1 METPKANNLNELNS
15 RRHTLRTKHIRYQ
28 KTSKDLLAKLADPNN
43 TVAEEVVK
51 DTYSLLRL
59 FSLTYNQ
66 IHLSREDNKACLP
79 AAFETELKKVLT
91 EANYTKFDET
101 FAVRGQDFASSLPA
115 SLDKSVVEGIIKFV
129 QSNEAEHINAR
140 YEKDLAELTSQI
152 DGRKGEAGATKERA
166 APKKRRD
173 SQHEEDS
180 LEDQMTTLL
189 KKINNKARFIKLQ
202 KDDFEAYSNAQA
214 QFDLLFDD
222 VAMEIMKMKK
232 NLRVKF
238 NKVQKGDTGR
248 DNRDRGDRNER
259 RGDGEQRERG
269 SRRGGNRGGNRG
281 GRAEEK

>member
-1 METPKANNLNELNS
+1 METPKANNLNELHS

-28 KTSKDLLAKLADPNN
+28 KTSKDLLAKLSDPKN
-43 TVAEEVVK
+43 TDAAEVVK

-66 IHLSREDNKACLP
+66 IHLSREDNKATLP

-101 FAVRGQDFASSLPA
+101 FKVRGQDFAASLPA
-115 SLDKSVVEGIIKFV
+115 SLDKSVVEGIVKFV
-129 QSNEAEHINAR
+129 QHNEAEHINAR
-140 YEKDLAELTSQI
+140 YEKDLAELTTQI
-152 DGRKGEAGATKERA
+152 DGRKGETATKERP
-166 APKKRRD
+166 APKKRNEN
-173 SQHEEDS
+173 HEEDS
-180 LEDQMTTLL
+180 LEDQMTNLL

-238 NKVQKGDTGR
+238 NKVQKGD
-248 DNRDRGDRNER
+248 
-259 RGDGEQRERG
+259 
-269 SRRGGNRGGNRG
+269 
-281 GRAEEK
+281 

>member
-1 METPKANNLNELNS
+1 METPKPTANLNELHS

-28 KTSKDLLAKLADPNN
+28 KTSKELFAKLSDPKND
-43 TVAEEVVK
+43 EDVK

-59 FSLTYNQ
+59 FSLTFNQ
-66 IHLSREDNKACLP
+66 INLSREDNKATLP
-79 AAFETELKKVLT
+79 AAFEKDLKKILT
-91 EANYTKFDET
+91 EENYNKFDET
-101 FAVRGQDFASSLPA
+101 FKVRGQDFAQSLPA
-115 SLDKSVVEGIIKFV
+115 SLDKSIVEALIKFV
-129 QSNEAEHINAR
+129 QDNENEHINAR

-152 DGRKGEAGATKERA
+152 DGRKGEAASKEGQSQR
-166 APKKRRD
+166 KKVSTDHNRD
-173 SQHEEDS
+173 EDS

-238 NKVQKGDTGR
+238 NKVQKGDQGR
-248 DNRDRGDRNER
+248 GEGRGEER
-259 RGDGEQRERG
+259 SRG
-269 SRRGGNRGGNRG
+269 SRGGRGGARNNQRR
-281 GRAEEK
+281 EEK